1 VSGVTPAAGAPPTV
15 ARLSPRRGLAALAAL
30 RHGLGGLLPGLE
42 LVREELG
49 DIFQL
54 SLPGFRPVV
63 VALPDAI
70 RHILVDQPEA
80 FRWRHAGDPVTRLL
94 RRGFLVTDG
103 ELHGRLRAV
112 VARSC
117 RRGEVEERAGE
128 VIAAAARVLDR
139 WRPGRSYDMLAE
151 MRKVALLS
159 FERVFLSHDPWPE
172 LPALWKPL
180 LRTLRYIGPGLW
192 IAVPRAVPPPPR
204 AARALDR
211 HLLRLI
217 RARRAGGDPPNDLL
231 TDLTHAFADDGLVRD
246 QLLTMLIAGH
256 DTSTAHLAWTL
267 YLLGAHPRWMERVR
281 GEVRRALG
289 AGPPSPERVRRMPA
303 LQQVLHESLRLYPPI
318 HALSRTAAEDVVLAG
333 FRIPAGTR
341 LLVSVYLAHRHPAYW
356 EDPSAFRPE
365 RWGDGGRPHPFAYLP
380 FGGGAR
386 NCVGAPFAQME
397 APLILASILQ
407 RYSLSLEQ
415 PRVLPHMGATLTPR
429 PRLLMR
435 VEARR

>member
-1 VSGVTPAAGAPPTV
+1 MSGVLHAAGAPPTV

-30 RHGLGGLLPGLE
+30 RHGFGGLLPVLE
-42 LVREELG
+42 LVQEELG
-49 DIFQL
+49 DVFQL
-54 SLPGFRPVV
+54 TLPGFRPVV
-63 VALPDAI
+63 VARPDAI
-70 RHILVDQPEA
+70 RHILVDQPDA

-103 ELHGRLRAV
+103 ELHDRSRAV

-117 RRGEVEERAGE
+117 RRGELEARAGE
-128 VIAAAARVLDR
+128 VTTAAARVLDR
-139 WRPGRSYDMLAE
+139 WRPGQSYDMLVE
-151 MRKVALLS
+151 MRKMALLS

-172 LPALWKPL
+172 LPALWRPL
-180 LRTLRYIGPGLW
+180 LRTLRYIGPGPW
-192 IAVPRAVPPPPR
+192 IMLPRAAPPPPR
-204 AARALDR
+204 AARVLDP
-211 HLLRLI
+211 HLVRLI
-217 RARRAGGDPPNDLL
+217 RARRASLAPPSDLL
-231 TDLTHAFADDGLVRD
+231 TDLTHACTDDGLVRD

-281 GEVRRALG
+281 DEVRRELG
-289 AGPPSPERVRRMPA
+289 AEPPSPERVRRLPA

-318 HALSRTAAEDVVLAG
+318 HALSRTTVADVTLAG
-333 FRIPAGTR
+333 FRVPAGTR

-356 EDPSAFRPE
+356 EEPSAFRPE
-365 RWGDGGRPHPFAYLP
+365 RWGDGARPHAFAYLP

-386 NCVGAPFAQME
+386 NCVGAPFAQIE

-407 RYSLSLEQ
+407 RYGLRLEQ
-415 PRVLPHMGATLTPR
+415 PRVLPHMGATLTPH

-435 VEARR
+435 VEERQ